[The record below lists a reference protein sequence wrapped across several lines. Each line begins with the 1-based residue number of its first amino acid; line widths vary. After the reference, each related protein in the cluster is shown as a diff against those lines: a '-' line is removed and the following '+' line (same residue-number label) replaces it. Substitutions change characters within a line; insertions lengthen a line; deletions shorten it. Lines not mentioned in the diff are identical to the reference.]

1 MQYCRERERGA
12 ALSPCREEEEEK
24 EKGQKRRCASS
35 SLGGGLDGGTGLLAG
50 SDGGI
55 FNSFLPIEFLYL
67 RITLGFCFLHLM
79 LSPIFSE
86 VIILSLPLNGCFSN
100 KKPKNLEEE

>member
-1 MQYCRERERGA
+1 M
-12 ALSPCREEEEEK
+12 LHCREEEEEKEEK

-35 SLGGGLDGGTGLLAG
+35 SLAGGLDGGTRLLAG

-67 RITLGFCFLHLM
+67 HITLDFCFLHLM

-86 VIILSLPLNGCFSN
+86 VIILLLPLNGCFLN
-100 KKPKNLEEE
+100 K